1 MKTRQEIKL
10 QAKENMGK
18 QRGTAILIFLTL
30 VAAGIIIS
38 LLSMIPYIGWLISL
52 AGSCIIIVLEV
63 GLYAAFISIYQ
74 NFLTSVNAVV
84 ASFQVNTLRKLGGM
98 LWMALWV
105 FLWYLLLVVPGIIKF
120 ISYSMTPYIL
130 AECPNVTAKDA
141 LKLSMRIT
149 EGHKC
154 ELFVAGLSFIGWLL
168 LGALTLHILTLVH
181 VGPYMSTTF
190 AGYYIELRNE
200 ALRKGVIRPEELGM
214 AY

>member
-1 MKTRQEIKL
+1 MKTRQEIKS
-10 QAKENMGK
+10 QAKANMGL
-18 QRGTAILIFLTL
+18 QRKTAILMILAVF
-30 VAAGIIIS
+30 VIGIISS
-38 LLSMIPYIGWLISL
+38 LLGMIPYIGWIFAL
-52 AGSCIIIVLEV
+52 AISCILIVIGV
-63 GLYAAFISIYQ
+63 GIDGAFISIYQ
-74 NFLTSVNAVV
+74 NVQVNINSVI
-84 ASFQVNTLRKLGGM
+84 SSCQFNTLRKLGGM
-98 LWMALWV
+98 LWMALWA
-105 FLWYLLLVVPGIIKF
+105 FLWSLLFVIPGIIKT

-130 AECPNVTAKDA
+130 AECPNVNAKDA

-149 EGHKC
+149 EGHKG

-168 LGALTLHILTLVH
+168 LGALTLYILTIVH